1 MVDEWEVG
9 AVELKELLG
18 LRELNWT
25 EDVESEVR
33 IEGWEMG
40 EVLDPVVL
48 VDQAKGELLIL
59 TAAGSPV

>member
-18 LRELNWT
+18 LRGLNWT

-33 IEGWEMG
+33 IDWETG